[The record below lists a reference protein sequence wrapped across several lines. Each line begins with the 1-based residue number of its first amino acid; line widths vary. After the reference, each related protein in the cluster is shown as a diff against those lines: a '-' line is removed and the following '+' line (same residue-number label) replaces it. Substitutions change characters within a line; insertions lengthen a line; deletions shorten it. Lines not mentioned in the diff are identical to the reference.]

1 MATPSRD
8 PFLRTTNELASIP
21 EPSVDRRISRRP
33 RSGVVVV
40 ALMAVVA
47 VVGLYSMRNIGSAS
61 ASSGISREIEQL
73 VASVLPSKPIGGG
86 ESAEVAASVR
96 IDDDALFAM
105 LDTEFRTLLQ
115 VPFAEIGRDPF
126 EPWRDPAY
134 ASAPSAPAVSVDART
149 QQGEMWN
156 AEIDRIAGMLVV
168 KSVIGGG
175 TPSAMA
181 NINGR
186 ILRSGDRFTVAE
198 AEADFRVVEIE
209 RDGVVLRARHP
220 RLGIERDA
228 VARVPRSF

>member
-1 MATPSRD
+1 MPTPSRD
-8 PFLRTTNELASIP
+8 PLLRGSNDLGLAADP
-21 EPSVDRRISRRP
+21 NLDRRISRRP
-33 RSGVVVV
+33 RSGVMVV

-47 VVGLYSMRNIGSAS
+47 VVGLYSMRNIGAAS

-73 VASVLPSKPIGGG
+73 VASVLPSKPIGDGG
-86 ESAEVAASVR
+86 SASAPAIVEV
-96 IDDDALFAM
+96 DDAALFAM
-105 LDTEFRTLLQ
+105 LDTEFRSALQ
-115 VPFAEIGRDPF
+115 VPFADLGRDPF
-126 EPWRDPAY
+126 EPWRDPA
-134 ASAPSAPAVSVDART
+134 AAVAPTGPAVSVDARV
-149 QQGEMWN
+149 QQGQMWN

-186 ILRSGDRFTVAE
+186 ILRPGDRFTVAE
-198 AEADFRVVEIE
+198 AEADFRVIEIE

-228 VARVPRSF
+228 TARVPRPF

>member
-1 MATPSRD
+1 MPTPSRD
-8 PFLRTTNELASIP
+8 PLLRGSNDLGLAADP
-21 EPSVDRRISRRP
+21 NLDRRISRRP
-33 RSGVVVV
+33 RSGVMVV

-47 VVGLYSMRNIGSAS
+47 VVGLYSMRNIGAAS

-73 VASVLPSKPIGGG
+73 VASVLPSKPIGDGG
-86 ESAEVAASVR
+86 SASAPAIVEV
-96 IDDDALFAM
+96 DDAALFAM
-105 LDTEFRTLLQ
+105 LDTEFRSALQ
-115 VPFAEIGRDPF
+115 VPFAELGRDPF
-126 EPWRDPAY
+126 EPWR
-134 ASAPSAPAVSVDART
+134 
-149 QQGEMWN
+149 EN

-186 ILRSGDRFTVAE
+186 ILRPGDRFTVAE
-198 AEADFRVVEIE
+198 AEADFRVIEIE

-228 VARVPRSF
+228 TARVPRPF

>member
-8 PFLRTTNELASIP
+8 SILRTTNDLALNP
-21 EPSVDRRISRRP
+21 ETAPDRRVSRGP
-33 RSGVVVV
+33 RSGVMVV
-40 ALMAVVA
+40 ALMSIVA
-47 VVGLYSMRNIGSAS
+47 VVGLYSMRKIGSAS

-73 VASVLPSKPIGGG
+73 VASVLPSKPIGG
-86 ESAEVAASVR
+86 ADPADAFLNVQ
-96 IDDDALFAM
+96 IDDAALFAM
-105 LDTEFRTLLQ
+105 LDTEFRSQLQ
-115 VPFAEIGRDPF
+115 VPFASLGRDPF
-126 EPWRDPAY
+126 EPWRDPTAV
-134 ASAPSAPAVSVDART
+134 SGPVAPAVSIDARA

-186 ILRSGDRFTVAE
+186 ILRPGDRFTVAE
-198 AEADFRVVEIE
+198 AEADFRVVAIE

-228 VARVPRSF
+228 TARVPRPF

>member
-1 MATPSRD
+1 MPTPSRD
-8 PFLRTTNELASIP
+8 PLLRGSNDLGLAADP
-21 EPSVDRRISRRP
+21 NLDRRISRRP
-33 RSGVVVV
+33 RSGVMVV

-47 VVGLYSMRNIGSAS
+47 VVGLYSMRNIGAAS

-73 VASVLPSKPIGGG
+73 VASVLPSKPIGDGG
-86 ESAEVAASVR
+86 SASAPAIVEV
-96 IDDDALFAM
+96 DDAALFAM
-105 LDTEFRTLLQ
+105 LDTEFRSTLQ
-115 VPFAEIGRDPF
+115 VPFADLGRDPF
-126 EPWRDPAY
+126 EPWRDPA
-134 ASAPSAPAVSVDART
+134 AAVAPTGPAVSVDARV
-149 QQGEMWN
+149 QQGQMWN

-186 ILRSGDRFTVAE
+186 ILRPGDRFTVAE
-198 AEADFRVVEIE
+198 AEADFRVIEIE

-228 VARVPRSF
+228 TARVPRPF

>member
-1 MATPSRD
+1 VPTPSRD
-8 PFLRTTNELASIP
+8 PLLRGSNDLGLATD
-21 EPSVDRRISRRP
+21 PSLDRRISRRP
-33 RSGVVVV
+33 RSGVMVV

-47 VVGLYSMRNIGSAS
+47 VVGLYSMRNIGAAS

-73 VASVLPSKPIGGG
+73 VASVLPSKPIGDGG
-86 ESAEVAASVR
+86 SASAPAIVEV
-96 IDDDALFAM
+96 DDAALFAM
-105 LDTEFRTLLQ
+105 LDTEFRSTLQ
-115 VPFAEIGRDPF
+115 VPFADLGRDPF
-126 EPWRDPAY
+126 EPWRDPA
-134 ASAPSAPAVSVDART
+134 AAVAPTGPAVSVDARV
-149 QQGEMWN
+149 QQGQMWN

-186 ILRSGDRFTVAE
+186 ILRPGDRFTVAE
-198 AEADFRVVEIE
+198 AEADFRVIEIE

-228 VARVPRSF
+228 TARVPRPF

>member
-1 MATPSRD
+1 VPTPSRD
-8 PFLRTTNELASIP
+8 PLLRGSNDLGLAADP
-21 EPSVDRRISRRP
+21 NLDRRISRRP
-33 RSGVVVV
+33 RSGVMVV

-47 VVGLYSMRNIGSAS
+47 VVGLYSMRNIGAAS

-73 VASVLPSKPIGGG
+73 VASVLPSKPIGDGG
-86 ESAEVAASVR
+86 SASAPAIVEV
-96 IDDDALFAM
+96 DDAALFAM
-105 LDTEFRTLLQ
+105 LDTEFRSTLQ
-115 VPFAEIGRDPF
+115 VPFADLGRDPF
-126 EPWRDPAY
+126 EPWRDPA
-134 ASAPSAPAVSVDART
+134 AAVAPTGPAVSVDARV
-149 QQGEMWN
+149 QQGQMWN

-186 ILRSGDRFTVAE
+186 ILRPGDRFTVAE
-198 AEADFRVVEIE
+198 AEADFRVIEIE

-228 VARVPRSF
+228 TARVPRPF

>member
-8 PFLRTTNELASIP
+8 PILRTTNDFTLNPELAG
-21 EPSVDRRISRRP
+21 DRRVSRRP
-33 RSGVVVV
+33 RSGVMVV
-40 ALMAVVA
+40 ALMSIVA
-47 VVGLYSMRNIGSAS
+47 VVGLFSMRNIGSAS

-73 VASVLPSKPIGGG
+73 VASVLPSKPIGG
-86 ESAEVAASVR
+86 EDAVDALLNVQ
-96 IDDDALFAM
+96 IDDTALFAM
-105 LDTEFRTLLQ
+105 LDTEFRSQLQ
-115 VPFAEIGRDPF
+115 VPFADLGRDPF

-134 ASAPSAPAVSVDART
+134 DRGPAAPAVSVDART

-186 ILRSGDRFTVAE
+186 ILRPGDRFTVAE
-198 AEADFRVVEIE
+198 AEADFRVVAIE

-228 VARVPRSF
+228 TARVPRPF